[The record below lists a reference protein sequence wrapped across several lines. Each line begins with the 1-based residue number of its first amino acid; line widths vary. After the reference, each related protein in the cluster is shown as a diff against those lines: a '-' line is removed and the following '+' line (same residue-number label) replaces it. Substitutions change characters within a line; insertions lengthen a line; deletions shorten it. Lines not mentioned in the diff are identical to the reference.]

1 MVVMKKKN
9 APAAPKPTS
18 TPVSTTSSVPP
29 TPKVEEPIKTPVI
42 YYIYH
47 FISRLHLLQLLHQV
61 HQVFQVHQL
70 HQGHQVFLVHLL
82 VL

>member
-42 YYIYH
+42 
-47 FISRLHLLQLLHQV
+47 
-61 HQVFQVHQL
+61 
-70 HQGHQVFLVHLL
+70 
-82 VL
+82 